1 MKRIKSLILALAATT
16 VMLWGQTE
24 VSTPIIPSWE
34 RASEGATV
42 VSLSL
47 QQAKD
52 TAIRYNRQLQNA
64 SYDVKI
70 AQAQRWQTIASML
83 PQVTAGYDYQNMM
96 GFKMEM
102 RIPVGKNPATG
113 EDMVNVI
120 ERASPPNGTFS
131 ISAGM
136 QISGQQI
143 VGAMI
148 NKIAVDMADISRLQ
162 TEQTITSTVTQLF
175 RLEQNEYRKDIS
187 KHCGSRQDRCYR
199 ADRSR

>member
-42 VSLSL
+42 ISLSL

-70 AQAQRWQTIASML
+70 EI
-83 PQVTAGYDYQNMM
+83 G
-96 GFKMEM
+96 
-102 RIPVGKNPATG
+102 
-113 EDMVNVI
+113 
-120 ERASPPNGTFS
+120 RAH
-131 ISAGM
+131 
-136 QISGQQI
+136 
-143 VGAMI
+143 V
-148 NKIAVDMADISRLQ
+148 
-162 TEQTITSTVTQLF
+162 
-175 RLEQNEYRKDIS
+175 
-187 KHCGSRQDRCYR
+187 
-199 ADRSR
+199 

>member
-24 VSTPIIPSWE
+24 VSTPIVPSWE

-42 VSLSL
+42 ISLSL

-102 RIPVGKNPATG
+102 RIPNGKSHDG
-113 EDMVNVI
+113 
-120 ERASPPNGTFS
+120 RRYG
-131 ISAGM
+131 
-136 QISGQQI
+136 
-143 VGAMI
+143 
-148 NKIAVDMADISRLQ
+148 KR
-162 TEQTITSTVTQLF
+162 
-175 RLEQNEYRKDIS
+175 
-187 KHCGSRQDRCYR
+187 YR
-199 ADRSR
+199 AGKPTQRHFQHLGRNADKRTTDSRGDDKQNSRRYGRYQPTADRTNYNLDSNTALYIYPRQ